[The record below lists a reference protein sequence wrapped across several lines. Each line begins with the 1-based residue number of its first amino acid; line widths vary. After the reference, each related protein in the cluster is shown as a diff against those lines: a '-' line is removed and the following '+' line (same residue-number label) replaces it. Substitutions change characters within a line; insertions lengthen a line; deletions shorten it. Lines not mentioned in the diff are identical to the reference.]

1 MTDLLLPPPA
11 ETDAP
16 PAAGER
22 HRRRAWLAFL
32 LGLYRPLGHL
42 YAGRAARGMILW
54 TIIVAADVLALVLP
68 DRVQSPAARLALL
81 ALVPVLTVLVALDA
95 AWCARRQP
103 AAYTLR
109 PYNRWWAY
117 LLAVAGVVAAN
128 LVLRAELETGVHAFS
143 IPSGSMAPT
152 LLRGDYVMFVAADG
166 ALPRGAVVAY
176 RRDPEMVVHRVAGV
190 PGDVLEMRGG
200 RLRVNGREAREPYA
214 VRTPAL
220 AVPPGNMEWQR
231 DAYVG
236 ADRAGYAPTLYD
248 WGPLRV
254 PEARYFVL
262 GDNRGETIDSRL
274 TGFVDRQDIVY
285 RASWIYYSKGADGWR
300 WSRFG
305 RSVR

>member
-1 MTDLLLPPPA
+1 
-11 ETDAP
+11 
-16 PAAGER
+16 
-22 HRRRAWLAFL
+22 
-32 LGLYRPLGHL
+32 
-42 YAGRAARGMILW
+42 
-54 TIIVAADVLALVLP
+54 
-68 DRVQSPAARLALL
+68 
-81 ALVPVLTVLVALDA
+81 VLVAADA

-109 PYNRWWAY
+109 RYNRWWVY
-117 LLAVAGVVAAN
+117 LLALAGVVLAN
-128 LVLRAELETGVHAFS
+128 LVLRAELESGVHAFT
-143 IPSGSMAPT
+143 IQSGSMAPT
-152 LLRGDYVMFVAADG
+152 LLRGDYVMFASAPA
-166 ALPRGAVVAY
+166 ALPRGTVVAY
-176 RRDPEMVVHRVAGV
+176 RSDADMVVHRVVGV

-200 RLRVNGREAREPYA
+200 HLRVNGREVREPYA

-236 ADRAGYAPTLYD
+236 ADSAAYAPTMYE

-254 PEARYFVL
+254 PEERYFVM
-262 GDNRGETIDSRL
+262 GDNRGETIDSRI

-285 RASWIYYSKGADGWR
+285 RASWIYYSKGEDGWR